1 MIKEKCRGAVDPAGD
16 VAAGCFISGGFA
28 GAPLESAGFLL
39 FFYPQP
45 NSLPCPAPFLSPP
58 LSPHSTQS
66 PLLTGSSV
74 ISGTTHSSLLSTLL
88 RNIHSLFLILCWD
101 IFLATCVFWKWP
113 RGRDFSNAET
123 VKKGREVKRGEENSW
138 LLFLSWSRSLG
149 IAEPFHPS
157 LSLSLF
163 SQVPRL
169 RANGKAA
176 LCLPE
181 CSQCIQFPVQRAWA
195 RKTKTDGYWRKR
207 EVGGDWGEGLKGT
220 DGKWGGGCVCMGGVG
235 GEWWNWKTHMVL
247 VTNCY
252 AFHVFTFSKLY
263 RNLIL
268 ETM

>member
-1 MIKEKCRGAVDPAGD
+1 MIKEKCRGAVDPGGD

-45 NSLPCPAPFLSPP
+45 NSLPRPAPFLSPP

-74 ISGTTHSSLLSTLL
+74 IWGTTHSSLLSTLL

-149 IAEPFHPS
+149 ITEPFHQS
-157 LSLSLF
+157 LSLSL
-163 SQVPRL
+163 SSYKRPDSEL
-169 RANGKAA
+169 TGKLHSAFLNA
-176 LCLPE
+176 PNVYNFLCKEPGLE
-181 CSQCIQFPVQRAWA
+181 KQKQTGTEGRGKWEVTEARAWRA
-195 RKTKTDGYWRKR
+195 QMGN
-207 EVGGDWGEGLKGT
+207 GGEAACVWEGS
-220 DGKWGGGCVCMGGVG
+220 GVG
-235 GEWWNWKTHMVL
+235 GGIGRHTWFWLLTAMRFMFL
-247 VTNCY
+247 LFPT
-252 AFHVFTFSKLY
+252 
-263 RNLIL
+263 
-268 ETM
+268 